1 MTTAQKNLSEFD
13 ASKIPS
19 GKSKTF
25 YIVVSKWNTTI
36 TEALYEGAVDIFKS
50 CDVASENIIKWSVP
64 GSFELIYGAKKAQ
77 EKNPDAVIVIGSVIQ
92 GETPHFD
99 YICQAVSQAI
109 KDLNVQA
116 NCPVI
121 FCVLTDNNL
130 SQAQERSGGKYGN
143 KGKEAAIAALKMTAL
158 G

>member
-1 MTTAQKNLSEFD
+1 M
-13 ASKIPS
+13 
-19 GKSKTF
+19 
-25 YIVVSKWNTTI
+25 
-36 TEALYEGAVDIFKS
+36 
-50 CDVASENIIKWSVP
+50 
-64 GSFELIYGAKKAQ
+64 
-77 EKNPDAVIVIGSVIQ
+77 IQ

-99 YICQAVSQAI
+99 YICQAVAQAI

-116 NCPVI
+116 DCPVI

>member
-19 GKSKTF
+19 GKNKTF
-25 YIVVSKWNTTI
+25 YLVVSEWNSTI

-99 YICQAVSQAI
+99 YICQAISQAI